1 MFRDPRVILSKM
13 APLTVTPD
21 KLRGESSSFVSR
33 KEVELSA
40 EVMELARGIEPPTC
54 GLQNRNR
61 GIAQVI
67 GEVGNPLVIPVDSRP
82 LPFSSICLSLPLISS
97 VCRYSEHP

>member
-1 MFRDPRVILSKM
+1 MFRDPRAILSKM

-21 KLRGESSSFVSR
+21 KLRGESSSSVSR

-54 GLQNRNR
+54 GLQNRCSAIELRQPGCIGLQTNR
-61 GIAQVI
+61 
-67 GEVGNPLVIPVDSRP
+67 DS
-82 LPFSSICLSLPLISS
+82 L
-97 VCRYSEHP
+97 E